1 MGEAMQG
8 PEGKGMEGLRDHPLA
23 DIPWAIVDVET
34 TGLSPETGDRVV
46 EVALLRVEPG
56 EPPRLFRSLVHPG
69 RPMDPAASRVNGIR
83 DADLRGQP
91 PFVALAP
98 GLIER
103 IRGAAL
109 VAHNAPFDLGFLT
122 HELGR
127 SGLRLP
133 EVPVID
139 TLQLARR
146 NFNFRSNSLGNIA
159 RTLGISIQGAHR
171 AGADV
176 QITYGVL
183 RHMLAELEAK
193 GIRSLAEVLAAQGMA
208 GQGAPPPSLPEP
220 LATAFRERLPI
231 LIAYRSQGR
240 SASRR
245 VIEPIGQRGAHLIA
259 YCRLRKGERTFR
271 IDRIEGAWWPPAE
284 DS

>member
-1 MGEAMQG
+1 MGHSANARAG
-8 PEGKGMEGLRDHPLA
+8 FDDPGMRDRPLSE
-23 DIPWAIVDVET
+23 IPWAIVDVET

-56 EPPRLFRSLVHPG
+56 AAPRLFSSLVHPG

-83 DADLRGQP
+83 DADLQGQP

-98 GLIER
+98 GLIQR
-103 IRGAAL
+103 ISGAAL
-109 VAHNAPFDLGFLT
+109 VAHNAPFDLGFLS
-122 HELGR
+122 HELER
-127 SGLRLP
+127 SGLSLP
-133 EVPVID
+133 VVPVID

-146 NFNFRSNSLGNIA
+146 NFNFRSNSLGSIA
-159 RTLGISIQGAHR
+159 RTLGISVRGAHR

-176 QITYGVL
+176 QITFGIL

-193 GIRSLAEVLAAQGMA
+193 GIRSLAEVQAAQGMA
-208 GQGAPPPSLPEP
+208 GLGAQPPALPEP
-220 LATAFRERLPI
+220 LATALRERLPI

-245 VIEPIGQRGAHLIA
+245 VIEPIGQRGPHLIA
-259 YCRLRKGERTFR
+259 YCRLRKEERTFR
-271 IDRIEGAWWPPAE
+271 IDRIEGAWWPPTE
-284 DS
+284 E